1 MAQIKFAV
9 MSYVTNLENFLDLQT
24 YKQN

>member
-1 MAQIKFAV
+1 MLKIKFAV
-9 MSYVTNLENFLDLQT
+9 MSYRMKSENFFDLQT